1 MKLPVAEAHALVVR
15 TLSHNG
21 MPAADAV
28 TVADHLVDAGLAGHP
43 FASLPRVIALVDQM
57 RRRGPCRPP
66 RIVRQTP
73 VSVVVDGG
81 NTNGYV
87 TSVLAVDAAIER
99 AARLGVG
106 IATVHNTWF
115 SGRCS
120 YYVERAARAGM
131 VAIHTANTSARVAP
145 VGTIDRIFGTNP
157 LAVAFPRPAPHDP
170 LVVDFTTAA
179 TTWGDVLLHL
189 HTGRPLDDG
198 HAIDSTGQPTRD
210 PQAALD
216 GAFLTWGGHRGSG
229 LALVAQML
237 GVLAGSDPVVGE
249 AGSSGFFFLVFD
261 PALLGPDEAGADR
274 AEDLLTA
281 IGTARMRDPDQP
293 ARLPGSRSAARRRQ
307 ATETGVLD
315 IDDAVYRKILD
326 LAPPD

>member
-1 MKLPVAEAHALVVR
+1 MKLPVANARDLVVR
-15 TLSHNG
+15 TLSHHG
-21 MPAADAV
+21 MPKDDSEV
-28 TVADHLVDAGLAGHP
+28 VADHLIDAGLAGHP

-57 RRRGPCRPP
+57 RRRGPSQRPQ
-66 RIVRQTP
+66 IIRQSP
-73 VSVVVDGG
+73 VSVVIDGG

-87 TSVLAVDAAIER
+87 TSVMAIDAAIEK
-99 AARLGVG
+99 AKLTGIG

-131 VAIHTANTSARVAP
+131 VAFHTANTSARVAP

-157 LAVAFPRPAPHDP
+157 LAIAFPRPSPHDP

-189 HTGRPLDDG
+189 HTSELLDDG
-198 HAIDSTGQPTRD
+198 HAIDVDGNPTRD

-216 GAFLTWGGHRGSG
+216 GAFLAWGGHRGSG
-229 LALVAQML
+229 LGLVAQLL
-237 GVLAGSDPVVGE
+237 GVLAGSDAVVGE
-249 AGSSGFFFLVFD
+249 AGGSGFFFLVFD
-261 PALLGPDEAGADR
+261 PALLGPNDSGQDR
-274 AEDLLTA
+274 AEVLLST
-281 IGTARMRDPDQP
+281 IGAARMVDSDNP
-293 ARLPGSRSAARRRQ
+293 ARLPGSRSAARRRAAQ
-307 ATETGVLD
+307 ATGMITV
-315 IDDAVYRKILD
+315 DDAVYRKILD